1 MGKRGSGEER
11 LIHLDP
17 SSYPFS
23 HFLLSLFQQFT
34 FSSFS
39 CKFDPSGE
47 SIMLYLSQ
55 VLSRPIRDLEGE
67 SVASIKDVI
76 VRLGEEDH
84 PQVTGLVARYR
95 RRDFFVSRWRITEF
109 NELGVRLNS
118 DILDLRPF
126 VRREGEVLLARNVLD
141 KQLIDVDGKRVV
153 RVNDVQ
159 IIEAAGQWRV
169 TGADVSL
176 QGLWRR
182 LAPAGFRGTRRPV
195 EVIDWSD
202 VGYLATDA
210 ATVQLKSASGKL
222 ARLHPVEIARLA
234 EALSYHHGSEV
245 VESLDDETAAETLEE
260 MPAAQQARILA
271 DMDEERAADILEWM
285 SPDEAADVLGD
296 LPEEKAEELLGLM
309 EGEEQADVAELLPYE
324 DDTAGGLMT
333 TEFVTLPREL
343 TVGEALA
350 RLREMAETPNMIYY
364 LYVVEAE
371 GSWKLIGVIAL
382 RSLILA
388 DPEAPLANVMRSE
401 FQSAHP
407 DEPGKEVA
415 HRIAEYNLLAL
426 PVIDRSGD
434 ILGIITVDDAMEI
447 LLPKDW
453 RQRLPRLFS

>member
-1 MGKRGSGEER
+1 
-11 LIHLDP
+11 
-17 SSYPFS
+17 
-23 HFLLSLFQQFT
+23 
-34 FSSFS
+34 
-39 CKFDPSGE
+39 
-47 SIMLYLSQ
+47 MLYLSQ

-67 SVASIKDVI
+67 RVATIKDVI
-76 VRLGEEDH
+76 IRLGEDDH
-84 PQVTGLVARYR
+84 PPVTGFVARYR
-95 RRDFFVSRWRITEF
+95 RRDFFLSRWRIAEF
-109 NELGVRLNS
+109 GEQGVRLNS

-126 VRREGEVLLARNVLD
+126 VRRDGEVLLARDVLD

-182 LAPAGFRGTRRPV
+182 LAPPGFVGTRKPV
-195 EVIDWSD
+195 EVLDWAD

-210 ATVQLKSASGKL
+210 ATVQLKSSSDKL

-234 EALSYHHGSEV
+234 EAFSYHHVTEI
-245 VESLDDETAAETLEE
+245 VEALDDETAAETLEE
-260 MPAAQQARILA
+260 MPAEHQARILG

-309 EGEEQADVAELLPYE
+309 ESEEQADVAELLPYE

-333 TEFVTLPREL
+333 TEFVTLPRDL

-364 LYVVEAE
+364 LYVVERE
-371 GSWKLIGVIAL
+371 SSWRLVGVIAL

-388 DPEAPLANVMRSE
+388 NPEAPLADVMRAE
-401 FQSAHP
+401 YQKAHP
-407 DEPGKEVA
+407 DDAAKEVA
-415 HRIAEYNLLAL
+415 HQIAEYNLLAL
-426 PVIDRSGD
+426 PV
-434 ILGIITVDDAMEI
+434 VDE
-447 LLPKDW
+447 
-453 RQRLPRLFS
+453 SS

>member
-1 MGKRGSGEER
+1 
-11 LIHLDP
+11 
-17 SSYPFS
+17 
-23 HFLLSLFQQFT
+23 
-34 FSSFS
+34 
-39 CKFDPSGE
+39 
-47 SIMLYLSQ
+47 MLYLSQ
-55 VLSRPIRDLEGE
+55 VLGRPIRDLEGE
-67 SVASIKDVI
+67 RVAMIKDVI

-84 PQVTGLVARYR
+84 PPVTGFVARYR
-95 RRDFFVSRWRITEF
+95 RRDFFLPRWRIAEF
-109 NELGVRLNS
+109 REQGARLNS

-126 VRREGEVLLARNVLD
+126 VRRESEVLLARDVLD

-159 IIEAAGQWRV
+159 LIEAGNEWRV

-182 LAPAGFRGTRRPV
+182 LLPKGFVGSGRPV
-195 EVIDWSD
+195 EVIDWAD

-210 ATVQLKSASGKL
+210 ATVQLKSSSDKL

-234 EALSYHHGSEV
+234 EALSYHHGSEI

-260 MPAAQQARILA
+260 MPAERQVRIIG

-309 EGEEQADVAELLPYE
+309 EGEEKADVAELLPYE

-333 TEFVTLPREL
+333 TEFVTLPRDL

-364 LYVVEAE
+364 LYVVETE
-371 GSWKLIGVIAL
+371 NSWKLVGVIAL

-388 DPEAPLANVMRSE
+388 DPGVPLEEVMRDD
-401 FQSAHP
+401 FQTAHP
-407 DEPGKEVA
+407 DDSAREVA
-415 HRIAEYNLLAL
+415 QKIAEYNLLAL
-426 PVIDRSGD
+426 PVLDEARE
-434 ILGIITVDDAMEI
+434 ILGIVTVDDAMEI
-447 LLPKDW
+447 LLPTGW
-453 RQRLPRLFS
+453 RQRLPKLFG

>member
-1 MGKRGSGEER
+1 
-11 LIHLDP
+11 
-17 SSYPFS
+17 
-23 HFLLSLFQQFT
+23 
-34 FSSFS
+34 
-39 CKFDPSGE
+39 
-47 SIMLYLSQ
+47 MLYLSQ
-55 VLSRPIRDLEGE
+55 VLGRPIRDLEE
-67 SVASIKDVI
+67 ERVATVKDVI
-76 VRLGEEDH
+76 VRLGDDDH
-84 PQVTGLVARYR
+84 PPVTGLVARYR
-95 RRDFFVSRWRITEF
+95 RRDFFVSRWRVTELD
-109 NELGVRLNS
+109 EQGVRLNS
-118 DILDLRPF
+118 DVLDLRPF
-126 VRREGEVLLARNVLD
+126 VRRENEVLLARDVLD

-159 IIEAAGQWRV
+159 IIQAAGDWRV

-182 LAPAGFRGTRRPV
+182 LAPPGFLGTRGPV

-210 ATVQLKSASGKL
+210 ATVQLKSSAGKL

-245 VESLDDETAAETLEE
+245 VESLDDEIAAETLEE
-260 MPAAQQARILA
+260 MPAEQQARILN

-309 EGEEQADVAELLPYE
+309 EGEEQADVAELLPYA

-333 TEFVTLPREL
+333 TEFVSVPRQL

-364 LYVVEAE
+364 LYVVETE
-371 GSWKLIGVIAL
+371 SSWKLVGVITL

-388 DPEAPLANVMRSE
+388 DPSAPLSEVMRTEIQTARTDDAAS
-401 FQSAHP
+401 
-407 DEPGKEVA
+407 EVA
-415 HRIAEYNLLAL
+415 QKIAEYNLLAL
-426 PVIDRSGD
+426 PVVDDEGD

-453 RQRLPRLFS
+453 RQRLPKLFG